1 MFFALLFLQFH
12 YIIWP
17 MSIVVFL
24 STEDWCVSYRKTH
37 VLHKLCLGVSFSAV
51 SQELKIN

>member
-1 MFFALLFLQFH
+1 MVHEYSSVQVQKTGMCL
-12 YIIWP
+12 IG
-17 MSIVVFL
+17 
-24 STEDWCVSYRKTH
+24 KTH